1 MMNLT
6 FIIFMVLSMY
16 SARNQEYRTEGHLSV
31 QISREYLCTVK
42 TVYRNIESMMG
53 GRGVRKGPG
62 REK

>member
-1 MMNLT
+1 
-6 FIIFMVLSMY
+6 MVLSMY